1 MQLVQFVLICIHSI
15 IPLVMTSC
23 GYSQPYSWVLIGVAV
38 LFFVLFSNF
47 YREEYLKKKK
57 NIKDNK
63 SAVNGNGLASKKTE

>member
-1 MQLVQFVLICIHSI
+1 MQLVQFVLIFVHSI

-23 GYSQPYSWVLIGVAV
+23 GYSKPYTFVLIGVAV

-57 NIKDNK
+57 K
-63 SAVNGNGLASKKTE
+63 SGMAGNGLTTKKDE